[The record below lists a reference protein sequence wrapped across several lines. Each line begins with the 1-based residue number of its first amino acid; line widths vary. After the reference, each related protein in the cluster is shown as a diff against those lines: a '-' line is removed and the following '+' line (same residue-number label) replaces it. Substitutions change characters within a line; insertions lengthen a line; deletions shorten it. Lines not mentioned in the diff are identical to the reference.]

1 MDPGSCCTLAL
12 TPFLPIRMITAM
24 KAAFPG
30 SFDPPTLGH
39 MNIIQR
45 SAGIF
50 DEITV
55 IIAEN
60 RQKKYFFTAE
70 ERFSMISLL
79 VKPWK
84 NVSVALCNG
93 LIVDFL
99 GKRGI
104 PLIIRGIRG
113 GDFSYEYELSIMNK
127 ALKPEIETLFLTSD
141 PKYAWVRSSAIK
153 ELISFGRDISAFV
166 PPEVKKALENKDQF

>member
-1 MDPGSCCTLAL
+1 
-12 TPFLPIRMITAM
+12 MI

-39 MNIIQR
+39 INIIQR
-45 SAGIF
+45 SAAIF

-60 RQKKYFFTAE
+60 RLKKHLFSAE
-70 ERFSMISLL
+70 ERLNMVSEL

-84 NVSVALCNG
+84 NVLVSLWTG

-99 GKRGI
+99 KERNI
-104 PLIIRGIRG
+104 PILIRGVRG
-113 GDFSYEYELSIMNK
+113 EGDFSYEFELSMVNK
-127 ALKPEIETLFLTSD
+127 ALNPGIETIFLTTD
-141 PKYAWVRSSAIK
+141 PRYFVIRSSAIK
-153 ELISFGRDISAFV
+153 ELAFFGGDTSAMV
-166 PPEVKKALENKDQF
+166 PPLVEQALKTKFAET

>member
-1 MDPGSCCTLAL
+1 MLML
-12 TPFLPIRMITAM
+12 WLM

-45 SAGIF
+45 SAALF

-60 RQKKYFFTAE
+60 RLKKYFFEAD
-70 ERFSMISLL
+70 ERFTLISAL

-84 NVSVALCNG
+84 NVSVALCKG

-99 GKRGI
+99 AERNI
-104 PLIIRGIRG
+104 PLIIRGVRS
-113 GDFSYEYELSIMNK
+113 GDFSYEYELSMMNK
-127 ALKPEIETLFLTSD
+127 ALRPEIETVFLTSD
-141 PKYAWVRSSAIK
+141 PKYSYVRSSAIK
-153 ELISFGRDISAFV
+153 ELISFGGDISALV
-166 PPEVKKALENKDQF
+166 PPEAEKVIKEKMSVKTST